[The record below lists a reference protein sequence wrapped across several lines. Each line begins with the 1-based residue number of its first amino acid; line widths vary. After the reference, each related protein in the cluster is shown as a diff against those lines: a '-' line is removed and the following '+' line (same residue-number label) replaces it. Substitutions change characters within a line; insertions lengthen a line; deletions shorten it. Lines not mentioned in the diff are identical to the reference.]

1 MSISQIIKQKFKKTV
16 HRINSPEEAA
26 KIIVKDTRE
35 FDVNSQ
41 DYVNGTLEQ

>member
-1 MSISQIIKQKFKKTV
+1 MSISQIIKSNFKKTV
-16 HRINSPEEAA
+16 HKIHSSEEAA
-26 KIIVKDTRE
+26 KIIVKDAKE

>member
-1 MSISQIIKQKFKKTV
+1 MSISQIIKKKFKKTA
-16 HRINSPEEAA
+16 HKIHSLEEAA

-41 DYVNGTLEQ
+41 DYANGTLEQ